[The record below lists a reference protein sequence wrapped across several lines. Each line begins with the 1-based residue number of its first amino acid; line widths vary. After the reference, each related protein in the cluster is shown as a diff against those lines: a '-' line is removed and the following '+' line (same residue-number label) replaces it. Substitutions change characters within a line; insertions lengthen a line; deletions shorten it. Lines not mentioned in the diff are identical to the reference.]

1 MKTPQEICDKA
12 VSIVNIFGFRPCH
25 FGIYCDKNGE
35 DLRRNDFKI
44 FFNGDISPLTG
55 LLYEELY
62 NAGADHKYGRYKL
75 DNNGNWRLVYG
86 YEL

>member
-44 FFNGDISPLTG
+44 FFNGDIFTLT
-55 LLYEELY
+55 
-62 NAGADHKYGRYKL
+62 D
-75 DNNGNWRLVYG
+75 
-86 YEL
+86 